1 MKAHSK
7 TGLAL
12 LILAFLLL
20 SPSGA
25 CAATMPG
32 SSQGHPCCPRT
43 SLPAADCCSD
53 FGYVKSQPWT
63 TTVLSNDNQR
73 PLAGPAVIG
82 NPIALEIGL
91 RGFRAVE
98 PLLFAE
104 RYRFLEF
111 HQLLI

>member
-1 MKAHSK
+1 MKAGNK
-7 TGLAL
+7 TGVAL

-43 SLPAADCCSD
+43 ILPAADCCSN
-53 FGYVKSQPWT
+53 FGYWKSQPWT
-63 TTVLSNDNQR
+63 LTVLLNDDQR
-73 PLAGPAVIG
+73 PLAGIAVIG
-82 NPIALEIGL
+82 NPIALEIAL
-91 RGFRAVE
+91 RGIRAVQ
-98 PLLFAE
+98 PPMFAV